1 MTDYSGSHSGVPQCP
16 GGAAILAALRP
27 CKHLACTTTRTHSIE
42 TRSKKQRIRLWRFPT
57 GEKLTE
63 YQKQHDLSDRIGQ
76 TAGIDPASG
85 RIWFGESIQDIVCQ
99 RDAQGL
105 HSPLFFERV
114 GSETYF
120 RKGGR
125 Q

>member
-1 MTDYSGSHSGVPQCP
+1 M
-16 GGAAILAALRP
+16 ALSNWGE
-27 CKHLACTTTRTHSIE
+27 ADSI
-42 TRSKKQRIRLWRFPT
+42 KAKQIWA
-57 GEKLTE
+57 E

-99 RDAQGL
+99 RDAEGL

-120 RKGGR
+120 RKGEHYER
-125 Q
+125 YSSSVLASCKSFVSNPSVNQP